1 MLQASSERA
10 AAARLWVPGMIPG
23 PMDAVSARAQEIAR
37 RREEMLGMLHDLPES
52 EYELSLTD
60 LVEKAGGEEAAAP
73 PAEGRD
79 QPDAVL
85 RRRPDPQRRL
95 RVLQEGEGPGR
106 RDRQVLVVAVGSAVA
121 QVQPAGPGLAARRV
135 RHARRVG
142 RNPQSGKAL
151 RRFTCQSLSSGL
163 VSAPSF
169 FFLLQACSSVHMLC
183 V

>member
-1 MLQASSERA
+1 VAWLDYYLCCL
-10 AAARLWVPGMIPG
+10 LWYFFRTTYTFSRTTVCGDMINRNSNVPCGW
-23 PMDAVSARAQEIAR
+23 
-37 RREEMLGMLHDLPES
+37 
-52 EYELSLTD
+52 
-60 LVEKAGGEEAAAP
+60 LVVVVV
-73 PAEGRD
+73 
-79 QPDAVL
+79 Q
-85 RRRPDPQRRL
+85 
-95 RVLQEGEGPGR
+95 GEGPGR